1 MPAYK
6 WSDIEREIIDP
17 GFSDVRGAV
26 VRGREIAV
34 GRIVYPAGAEVGL
47 HALPREQIQTVI
59 RGKARFRVA
68 GEERIV
74 GAGEAMLIRPHAAFA
89 ALILEEFEVLRFGDV
104 GSGEGRPETGGGT
117 GQAFFRWADLTSD
130 FITPK
135 YSSARGPTI
144 TGERLEVAIMQFAAG
159 TEAKPHSHP
168 NEQIQVPLKGK
179 VKGLAGA
186 EVVSGPGEVILI
198 PALVQH
204 WASIIEDYE
213 TLNCKNI
220 IPGWSVYNARW
231 EK

>member
-1 MPAYK
+1 MPAIK
-6 WSDIEREIIDP
+6 WSDVKEERIDP
-17 GFSDVRGAV
+17 EFSDARGPV
-26 VRGREIAV
+26 VRGREIEV
-34 GRIVYPAGAEVGL
+34 GRIVYPAGSEIKA
-47 HALPREQIQTVI
+47 HALVSEQVLTVMK
-59 RGKARFRVA
+59 GKAQFRIA
-68 GEERIV
+68 GEEQTV
-74 GAGEAMLIRPHAAFA
+74 GPGEAVLIRPNTEFSAR
-89 ALILEEFEVLRFGDV
+89 ILEVFQVLRFRDV
-104 GSGEGRPETGGGT
+104 GPDAAAGKGGQ
-117 GQAFFRWADLTSD
+117 GQAFFRWTEMKAD
-130 FITPK
+130 FITPM
-135 YSSARGPTI
+135 YSPGRGPTI
-144 TGERLEVAIMQFAAG
+144 AGERIEVAFMEFPAG

-179 VKGLAGA
+179 IKGLAGA